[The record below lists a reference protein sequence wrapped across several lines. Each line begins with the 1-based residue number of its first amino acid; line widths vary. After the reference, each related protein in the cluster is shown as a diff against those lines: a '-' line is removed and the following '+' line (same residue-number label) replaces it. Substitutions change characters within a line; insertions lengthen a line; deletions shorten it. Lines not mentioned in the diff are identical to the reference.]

1 MSSDAEVLAQLQSSS
16 LPVHKLESAVGPER
30 AVQLRREF
38 LLGETRGEGI
48 PSQHYDYTLASK
60 SCCENIIG
68 YVPVPLGLAGPLI
81 VNGREYSVPM
91 ATTEGCLVASLSRGC
106 RAVRESGSIESTY
119 TNCGMTRAP
128 LLKFPSVKAAKEAVD
143 WIVPNYDTLQTSFN
157 STSRYAR
164 LVSIVPKQAGNMV
177 FLRVTAT
184 TGDAMGMNMISKGC
198 EEMLKVLCD
207 QFSTMRVLS
216 VSGNYCVDKKASAI
230 NWINN
235 RGYSVCCDIVLKK
248 QVVEDVLKT
257 TAQAMVELNVSKNLI
272 GSALAGCIGGN
283 NAHAA
288 NIVSAI
294 YLATGQDIAQSGT
307 SSMCMVTMEECSE
320 GYEGDLYVSVTM
332 PCIEVGTVGGGT
344 VLSAQQ
350 ACLQLI
356 DTNEEK
362 LPAHLLAQ
370 VVCGAVLA
378 GEVSLLAALTSGDLV
393 KSHMKHNRG

>member
-1 MSSDAEVLAQLQSSS
+1 MSSDTEVLAQLHSSA
-16 LPVHKLESAVGPER
+16 LPVHKLESVVGPER
-30 AVQLRREF
+30 SVKLRREF
-38 LLGETRGEGI
+38 LLGERAQGI
-48 PSQHYDYTLASK
+48 PSEGYDYTIASV
-60 SCCENIIG
+60 SCCENIVG
-68 YVPVPLGLAGPLI
+68 YIPIPLGVAGPLI
-81 VNGREYSVPM
+81 INDIQYTVPM

-106 RAVRESGSIESTY
+106 RAIRESGSIESSY

-128 LLKFPSVKAAKEAVD
+128 LLKFPSAKLAREAVD
-143 WIVPNYDTLQTSFN
+143 WITPNYSSLQTSFN

-164 LVSIVPKQAGNMV
+164 LVSIAPKQAGNLL

-248 QVVEDVLKT
+248 QAVEAVLKT
-257 TAQAMVELNVSKNLI
+257 TAQAMVELNISKNLV
-272 GSALAGCIGGN
+272 GSSLAGCIGGN

-288 NIVSAI
+288 NIVTAI
-294 YLATGQDIAQSGT
+294 YLATGQDVAQSGT
-307 SSMCMVTMEECSE
+307 SSMSLVTMEEC
-320 GYEGDLYVSVTM
+320 GEGDLYVSVTM

-344 VLSAQQ
+344 VLTAQQ
-350 ACLQLI
+350 SCIQLVSG
-356 DTNEEK
+356 EGRP
-362 LPAHLLAQ
+362 PAHLLAQ

-393 KSHMKHNRG
+393 KSHMKHNRS